1 MPSIDRK
8 CVPHLLLA
16 STNLS
21 LRGTR
26 LRSSFTQTPSPAPP
40 PFRAVRCLMSVSMHR
55 PLPHSLPPLHYTLAT
70 SLSPLASRPRGAET
84 MTFWRPVFI
93 SRIPVT
99 RERVWPI
106 LRILAP
112 KPREREIFSS
122 GPKKLQKSP
131 PPPRVPETDFSSL
144 AGLDG
149 GLSLLDRTKNSTT
162 KKTTRGTE
170 KSERVCFERDF

>member
-1 MPSIDRK
+1 MDRSARL
-8 CVPHLLLA
+8 VLVGGIWLSALGRA
-16 STNLS
+16 GGRAILFVFRISTAET
-21 LRGTR
+21 RGI
-26 LRSSFTQTPSPAPP
+26 
-40 PFRAVRCLMSVSMHR
+40 CLMSVSMHR

-162 KKTTRGTE
+162 KKKTRGTE